1 MLTGLLIFV
10 FILIRRQR
18 AEVRELLER
27 LEADRVRAWPAIQIL
42 AELMADVANAAA
54 LSGDSAHL
62 LAKRLDRIF
71 SSDSGEARTFK
82 EAFFV
87 LSDVCNAGLLT
98 ALASR
103 FPNLSQTEL
112 AICGMIRLGLDPA
125 CISKVLGYDHEQ
137 TFYNRR
143 TDIRKKMGLDRTVPL
158 EGYLDEES
166 RKLQLIH
173 ESYLERLRERYR

>member
-27 LEADRVRAWPAIQIL
+27 LEVDRVRAWPAIQIL

-54 LSGDSAHL
+54 HSGDSAHL

-98 ALASR
+98 ALAGR
-103 FPNLSQTEL
+103 FPDLSQTEL

-125 CISKVLGYDHEQ
+125 CISKVFGYDHVQ
-137 TFYNRR
+137 TFYNKRK
-143 TDIRKKMGLDRTVPL
+143 DIR
-158 EGYLDEES
+158 
-166 RKLQLIH
+166 RKLQLEH
-173 ESYLERLRERYR
+173 EIPLEKFLQKQIERLREEKEAQLRDLIHRY

>member
-54 LSGDSAHL
+54 HSGDSAHL

-87 LSDVCNAGLLT
+87 LSDVCNAG
-98 ALASR
+98 
-103 FPNLSQTEL
+103 
-112 AICGMIRLGLDPA
+112 LGLDPA

>member
-1 MLTGLLIFV
+1 MLTGLLLVV
-10 FILIRRQR
+10 FFLIRRQR
-18 AEVRELLER
+18 AEVQELLKR

-54 LSGDSAHL
+54 HSGDSAHL

-71 SSDSGEARTFK
+71 SFDSGEARSFK
-82 EAFFV
+82 DAFFV
-87 LSDVCNAGLLT
+87 IADLSNAGLLT
-98 ALASR
+98 ALADR
-103 FPNLSQTEL
+103 FPNLTHTEL
-112 AICGMIRLGLDPA
+112 ALCGMIRLGLDPA

-143 TDIRKKMGLDRTVPL
+143 TDIRKKMGLDRTVSL

-166 RKLQLIH
+166 RKLQLFH